1 MFPNSRIL
9 TVTHYTEAGPRE
21 AGMVLT
27 VEFELNGQRFV
38 GINGGPN
45 FTFDEAISF
54 EIDCETR
61 RSSTT
66 TGRRSPRAARR
77 ASAAG

>member
-9 TVTHYTEAGPRE
+9 NVTHYTEAGPRD
-21 AGMVLT
+21 AGMVMT

-54 EIDCETR
+54 EIDCETQEELDYYWE
-61 RSSTT
+61 
-66 TGRRSPRAARR
+66 GSPTAARR